1 MIVNFVRK
9 LSSDSLEASLNEPIQ
24 CLHMFKHFNVV
35 LMHAFLYTSLKF
47 KQMNE
52 RRQ

>member
-9 LSSDSLEASLNEPIQ
+9 LSSDSLNEPIQ